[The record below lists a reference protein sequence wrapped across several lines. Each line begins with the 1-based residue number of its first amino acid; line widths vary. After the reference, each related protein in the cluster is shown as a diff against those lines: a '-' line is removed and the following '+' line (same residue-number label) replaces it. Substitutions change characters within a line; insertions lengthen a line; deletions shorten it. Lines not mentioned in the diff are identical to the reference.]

1 MNTSHVFGPSSS
13 TDALERW
20 SSAKALFL
28 PAGVVGAPPRSEGRR
43 TAVPGAVTSSFAGSR
58 SAISPSEGTC
68 VKQPKTARKQF
79 DSLEQKTR
87 NGLDS
92 LGDKLEERTE
102 YLLDKDPVENMGDAK
117 ALIQKL
123 EELKIIHT
131 KLLRDTIRA
140 KFWRSNFILEDTSVL
155 HFWNLFHALEV
166 KEQRRFSW
174 LSDQFL
180 LKEYFPFLLDYDEDL
195 SKLILDEDNSFLAI
209 LESHVEILS
218 TNKATSLSEKSPYLH
233 RINETIGF
241 LLEKSLT
248 VTHAHTLKVISTVL
262 DFIIKNHQ
270 DYDVMGFSQR
280 GSPTKEAF
288 DLRYASLDLIEELV
302 RIDNYLHGFYHHQ
315 YDYNGSSDLIL
326 TLNGKTKSELYSQVG
341 LIDSYIKI
349 TYNKHVDLIKRLWD
363 TNPIFRGHDLLDQI
377 DHRRWGAQSSI
388 RYLQNGLREET
399 SRYIRDL

>member
-1 MNTSHVFGPSSS
+1 MLELILSFQLPLFDESHS
-13 TDALERW
+13 
-20 SSAKALFL
+20 
-28 PAGVVGAPPRSEGRR
+28 
-43 TAVPGAVTSSFAGSR
+43 
-58 SAISPSEGTC
+58 
-68 VKQPKTARKQF
+68 
-79 DSLEQKTR
+79 
-87 NGLDS
+87 
-92 LGDKLEERTE
+92 
-102 YLLDKDPVENMGDAK
+102 
-117 ALIQKL
+117 
-123 EELKIIHT
+123 
-131 KLLRDTIRA
+131 
-140 KFWRSNFILEDTSVL
+140 
-155 HFWNLFHALEV
+155 ALEV